1 MRFSIRSITWLVLA
15 LGLQAPAW
23 AAPSVQPDYR
33 VELQRGRKAV
43 SEGAYPDAI
52 TAFET
57 ALRARPAD
65 PMALSELGWAA
76 FLAGDLLRARST
88 TNQALTLA
96 KDRSLRAACLYNLG
110 RIAEGSG
117 DLKAAI
123 EAYRGSVQ
131 LRKNAEVN
139 GRLAALDPTTPA
151 QAPLASTILQG
162 PFPSLAAY
170 CDKIRRSP
178 ADQCPGEFVWA
189 NQYFGMQNSL
199 TQPPAPLR
207 TVRVIS
213 VMPPTGGENT
223 CHLVVET
230 ANGWYGMPLESD
242 NGCFPHA
249 LVLQDQGPGRAPMI
263 ALKLLTFPAVVLNN
277 RPNARWIGYYQPWL
291 HVCAVGQSGKPSC
304 LGPVDLGRISQRT
317 IEDLGDG
324 ETPVWDYKR
333 SALFEPAGTL
343 RIKPDDWKPGEP
355 LEEPAQLGSYRLV
368 FP

>member
-1 MRFSIRSITWLVLA
+1 MVLA

-23 AAPSVQPDYR
+23 AAAPSAQPDYR
-33 VELQRGRKAV
+33 IELQRGRKAV

-65 PMALSELGWAA
+65 PVALSELGWAA
-76 FLAGDLLRARST
+76 FLAGDMMRARST

-110 RIAEGSG
+110 RIAEGNG
-117 DLKAAI
+117 DPKAAI

-139 GRLAALDPTTPA
+139 GRLAALDSTTLA
-151 QAPLASTILQG
+151 YTPLTNTVLQG

-170 CDKIRRSP
+170 CDKIRRSQD
-178 ADQCPGEFVWA
+178 DQCPGKFVSA
-189 NQYFGMQNSL
+189 NQYFDRQDTLMQS
-199 TQPPAPLR
+199 PAPLR

-213 VMPPTGGENT
+213 VMPPMGVGGLNT
-223 CHLVVET
+223 CHLVAET
-230 ANGWYGMPLESD
+230 VNGWYGMPLESD

-249 LVLQDQGPGRAPMI
+249 LVLQDQGPGRPPVI
-263 ALKLLTFPAVVLNN
+263 ALKHLTFPAIMLNN
-277 RPNARWIGYYQPWL
+277 RPNSRWIGYYQEWL
-291 HVCAVGQSGKPSC
+291 YVCAVGQTGKPTC
-304 LGPVDLGRISQRT
+304 LGPADLGRVSHRT
-317 IEDLGDG
+317 IADLGDG

-333 SALFEPAGTL
+333 SAVFEPPGNL
-343 RIKPDDWKPGEP
+343 SIKPDDWKPGEL
-355 LEEPAQLGSYRLV
+355 LEEPAQLGSHRLV